1 MWQPRLRTAILC
13 TFTFTFTVLTE
24 PAFDVLLADQSL
36 EQRAPAEIHYDGLEP
51 IRKRLEKNYRMLTTY
66 VPFSRQTS
74 SGVANSVRLGTH
86 YPCSRTPVYT
96 TRKKTVNQC

>member
-51 IRKRLEKNYRMLTTY
+51 IRKRLEKKLSYAYYIRT
-66 VPFSRQTS
+66 FQSSDGEWSR
-74 SGVANSVRLGTH
+74 
-86 YPCSRTPVYT
+86 
-96 TRKKTVNQC
+96 